1 MALIRVLLQS
11 TYDSNNFCECI
22 SHTQKPFKL
31 KKQIKISFI
40 NERLAETYLLL
51 FQKKCNHLHL
61 KYGSRLYLLVAD
73 IIDHRHS

>member
-1 MALIRVLLQS
+1 MNHKSMYERMALMRVLLQS

-40 NERLAETYLLL
+40 NERLADSYLLMNDEMML
-51 FQKKCNHLHL
+51 NQKKCNPTS
-61 KYGSRLYLLVAD
+61 KIRF
-73 IIDHRHS
+73 